1 MENKTVKNKN
11 LETLMYSAGGIVAL
25 ALILIAANFI
35 FSALNA
41 RVDLTQGKVYTLSEG
56 TRSILSKL
64 EAPVKIRFYYTQGS
78 AAVPPGLKTFA
89 SRVEDLLNE
98 FKAASNGKVVIEKFN
113 PEPDSDAEDSAALDN
128 VEGQMTNTGEKFYLG
143 LAVSFL
149 DQKSSIPVLTPDRE
163 RLLEYDITR
172 SISQVGQ
179 AKKPVIGVMSSLPV
193 LGRPLDPVKKQQP
206 TEPWVLASE
215 LKRIFDVRKVEMN
228 STKID
233 DDIKVLLVIHPRDI
247 LEPTEYALDQFVLR
261 GGKLIAFTDTYAYFD
276 QQPDVQNPF
285 GGNAA
290 GQSTLT
296 NLFKAWGVEP
306 SHGKVVADLT
316 FASGE
321 GPRLLPTLLSMNT
334 EALNMDDVVT
344 SQVGTLLIPFGGS
357 FTVKL
362 PEHLKQTT
370 LVHTSKNSML
380 ADLIIATLS
389 GEPSTRGFQPSGK
402 EEPLALRL
410 TGKFKTAFP
419 NGKPADPFA
428 RGKPVD
434 PAQFEADRKA
444 HLREAATEN
453 TVVIVGDAD
462 MLTDGAA
469 VEIQEIFGQRV
480 AVPRNGNLAFAQG
493 LVEQMAGDSAL
504 INLRSRAAFS
514 RPLTVIKQ
522 MEARA
527 QETYLGKIK
536 ALEDTLNQT
545 TEKLQALQKGGKS
558 ATASGG
564 AILTPEQQAELDN
577 FRKKSVE
584 TRKELKEVRKN
595 LREETETL
603 QLWTKVINIALVPLL
618 VMLLGVTLAII
629 KRRRA
634 NMRLQ
639 SGARAA

>member
-1 MENKTVKNKN
+1 MSMKNKN
-11 LETLMYSAGGIVAL
+11 LETLMYSAGGIIAL
-25 ALILIAANFI
+25 ALILIAGNFI

-41 RVDLTQGKVYTLSEG
+41 RVDLTEGRVYTLSDG

-89 SRVEDLLNE
+89 GRVEDLLNE
-98 FKAASNGKVVIEKFN
+98 YKAASNGKVIIEKFN
-113 PEPDSDAEDSAALDN
+113 PQPDSDAEDSAALDN

-179 AKKPVIGVMSSLPV
+179 AKKPVIGVMSNLPV
-193 LGRPLDPVKKQQP
+193 LGRSLDPVKKQQP

-228 STKID
+228 ATKID

-247 LEPTEYALDQFVLR
+247 LETTEYAIDQFVMR
-261 GGKLIAFTDTYAYFD
+261 GGKLIAFVDTYAYFD
-276 QQPDVQNPF
+276 QQPDLQNPF

-290 GQSTLT
+290 GQSTLH

-321 GPRLLPTLLSMNT
+321 GPRLLPTLLSLNT

-344 SQVGTLLIPFGGS
+344 SQVGTLLIPFGAS
-357 FTVKL
+357 FTIKP
-362 PEHLKQTT
+362 PEGLKQTT

-402 EEPLALRL
+402 EEPLAFRL
-410 TGKFKTAFP
+410 SGKFKTAFP

-434 PAQFEADRKA
+434 PVQFEADRKA
-444 HLREAATEN
+444 HRAEAAAEN
-453 TVVIVGDAD
+453 TVVIAGDVD

-514 RPLTVIKQ
+514 RPLTAIKQ
-522 MEARA
+522 IEARA

-536 ALEDTLNQT
+536 ELEDTLNQT

-564 AILTPEQQAELDN
+564 AILTPEQQAEMDN
-577 FRKKSVE
+577 FRNKSIE
-584 TRKELKEVRKN
+584 TRRELKEVRKN
-595 LREETETL
+595 LREETESL
-603 QLWTKVINIALVPLL
+603 QLWTKVINIALIPLL
-618 VMLLGVTLAII
+618 VIVLGVSLAII
-629 KRRRA
+629 RRRKI
-634 NMRLQ
+634 N
-639 SGARAA
+639 ARASAS

>member
-1 MENKTVKNKN
+1 MKNKN
-11 LETLMYSAGGIVAL
+11 TETLMYSAGGIIAL
-25 ALILIAANFI
+25 ALILIAGNFI
-35 FSALNA
+35 FSAINA
-41 RVDLTQGKVYTLSEG
+41 RVDLTQGSVYTLSDG

-89 SRVEDLLNE
+89 GRVEDLLSE
-98 FKAASNGKVVIEKFN
+98 YKAAGKGKVIIEKFN
-113 PEPDSDAEDSAALDN
+113 PQPDSDAEESAALDN

-143 LAVSFL
+143 LSVSFL
-149 DQKSSIPVLTPDRE
+149 DQKSPIPVLTPDRE

-179 AKKPVIGVMSSLPV
+179 AKKTVVGIMSNLPV
-193 LGRPLDPVKKQQP
+193 LGRSLDPIKKQQP
-206 TEPWVLASE
+206 LQPWVLADE

-228 STKID
+228 ATKID

-247 LEPTEYALDQFVLR
+247 METTEYALDQFVMR
-261 GGKLIAFTDTYAYFD
+261 GGKLITFIDTYAYFD
-276 QQPDVQNPF
+276 QQPDLQNPF

-290 GQSTLT
+290 GQSSLY

-306 SHGKVVADLT
+306 SNGKVVADLT

-321 GPRLLPTLLSMNT
+321 GPRLLPTLLSLNS
-334 EALNMDDVVT
+334 EALNLDDVVT
-344 SQVGTLLIPFGGS
+344 SQIGTLLIPFGAS
-357 FTVKL
+357 FTVKP
-362 PEHLKQTT
+362 PEGIKQTT

-402 EEPLALRL
+402 EEPLAFRL

-434 PAQFEADRKA
+434 PAQFEADRKS
-444 HLREAATEN
+444 HRSEVAAEN
-453 TVVIVGDAD
+453 TVVIVGDSD

-469 VEIQEIFGQRV
+469 VDIQEIFGQRV

-504 INLRSRAAFS
+504 ISLRSRAAFS

-522 MEARA
+522 IEARA

-536 ALEDTLNQT
+536 ALEDELNQT
-545 TEKLQALQKGGKS
+545 SEKLQALQKGGKS
-558 ATASGG
+558 AVASGG
-564 AILTPEQQAELDN
+564 AILTAEQQTELEN
-577 FRKKSVE
+577 FRKKSIE
-584 TRKELKEVRKN
+584 TRRELKDVRKN
-595 LREETETL
+595 LREDTDAL
-603 QLWTKVINIALVPLL
+603 QLWTKAINIALVPLL
-618 VMLLGVTLAII
+618 VMVLGVTLAII
-629 KRRRA
+629 RRRRI
-634 NMRLQ
+634 N
-639 SGARAA
+639 ARARQS